1 MPRVKK
7 PLNLEFDLQA
17 ALRAARVT
25 LEQDTV
31 DFLAQ
36 KLSIDNKDKARIGKM
51 VTYVEGVL
59 TTHKI
64 QSERPDKPPTLAS
77 QISLFESLEKSA
89 HDFLKEFRLLKK
101 NYCICSSVFL

>member
-51 VTYVEGVL
+51 VT
-59 TTHKI
+59 
-64 QSERPDKPPTLAS
+64 
-77 QISLFESLEKSA
+77 
-89 HDFLKEFRLLKK
+89 
-101 NYCICSSVFL
+101 